1 MVNKTIAAHFKR
13 TDPKLYSLYIS
24 IDLDDHTMV
33 RPSDYFDS
41 LCRQIIGQQLSGKV
55 ADVIYERFRSLFPR
69 RRVTVSG
76 LSGITDEVL
85 RGIGMSW
92 SKVRFLRDLSRKIE
106 EKELILASLTDATE
120 AEIMETLTKV
130 KGIGPW
136 TVEMFLMFTLGRP
149 DVFSYGDLGLRRA
162 IQKLYGLK
170 SEPSP
175 RTMKR
180 ITEVW
185 KPYRTTASRL
195 LWAYLDTDVRIVSG
209 I

>member
-1 MVNKTIAAHFKR
+1 MAEDDRLAPAGCHF
-13 TDPKLYSLYIS
+13 IQ
-24 IDLDDHTMV
+24 IG
-33 RPSDYFDS
+33 
-41 LCRQIIGQQLSGKV
+41 RQP
-55 ADVIYERFRSLFPR
+55 F
-69 RRVTVSG
+69 
-76 LSGITDEVL
+76 EVL

-106 EKELILASLTDATE
+106 VKELILAKLTGATE

-162 IQKLYGLK
+162 IQKLYGLR

-185 KPYRTTASRL
+185 RPYRTTASRL
-195 LWAYLDTDVRIVSG
+195 LWAYLDTDIRIVSG